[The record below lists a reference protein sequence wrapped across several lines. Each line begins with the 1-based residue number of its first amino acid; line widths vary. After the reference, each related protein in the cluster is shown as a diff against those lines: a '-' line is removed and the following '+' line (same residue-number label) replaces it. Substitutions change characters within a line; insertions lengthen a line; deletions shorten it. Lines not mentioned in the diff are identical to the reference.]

1 MLDAC
6 LLFVCLTHLCVT
18 EEPTASPLPTR
29 SPQDSPL
36 PRELLERLSRSDIR
50 SISDLQ
56 RLLEIDSVG
65 KAPLSA
71 TSTTSTCRS
80 NSSDMRIVRT
90 GCRSDVE
97 LLSDGAERVLLLQL
111 QPLMELSAA
120 SASAPRERM
129 LSSCLITGMS
139 TQALLG
145 NRQPASLFTPIV
157 NSE

>member
-1 MLDAC
+1 M
-6 LLFVCLTHLCVT
+6 CLTHLCVT

-80 NSSDMRIVRT
+80 NSSDMRITRA
-90 GCRSDVE
+90 GCRCDVE
-97 LLSDGAERVLLLQL
+97 LLLSDGAQRVQLLQ
-111 QPLMELSAA
+111 PPMERSAA

-129 LSSCLITGMS
+129 LSSCLITGMPP
-139 TQALLG
+139 QALLG
-145 NRQPASLFTPIV
+145 NRQPASLLTPIV
-157 NSE
+157 NSD